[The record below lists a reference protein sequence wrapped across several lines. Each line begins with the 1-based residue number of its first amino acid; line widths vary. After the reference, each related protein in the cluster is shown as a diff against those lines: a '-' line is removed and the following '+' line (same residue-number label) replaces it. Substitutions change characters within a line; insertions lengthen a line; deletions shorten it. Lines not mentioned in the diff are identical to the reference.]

1 MTILYFDIE
10 KYSVEQLGRMSHSFE
25 ERLNDKVLFLP
36 KDFHVIL
43 NATVEQLEAARK
55 AIDAAIEFKKST

>member
-1 MTILYFDIE
+1 MTILYFDTE
-10 KYSVEQLGRMSHSFE
+10 KYSVEQLGQMRQSFE
-25 ERLNDKVLFLP
+25 ERLDDKVLFLP

-55 AIDAAIEFKKST
+55 AIDVAIEFKKST